1 MSEDLDDGLKW
12 RGRILDGDDSDED
25 VFGLYVERPTR
36 PYDSDLIDDD
46 DDDDDGVDDDDDDP
60 LGGLVTIGDLRDDTV
75 DVIEDAHTGAP
86 ESDDFIKQLELL
98 IERDMPKVKI
108 TDEYQKV
115 LDAVDASD
123 GGLVADGGGAGR
135 AGDGVARKDSEVLL
149 GAAGTSTA
157 GGPSDGNAEAVS
169 RVDDVDGNDRSLPDL
184 GEILEGT
191 MEDPEAETLKE
202 LVEGLAVV
210 GEETERERQARGTSF
225 FE

>member
-1 MSEDLDDGLKW
+1 MSEDLDDGLIW
-12 RGRILDGDDSDED
+12 RGRILDGDDSDDD

-36 PYDSDLIDDD
+36 PYDSGLID

-60 LGGLVTIGDLRDDTV
+60 LGGLVTIGNLRDDTV
-75 DVIEDAHTGAP
+75 DVIEDAHTGAS

-123 GGLVADGGGAGR
+123 GGLVGDGGGAGR

-149 GAAGTSTA
+149 GAAGTSAA
-157 GGPSDGNAEAVS
+157 GGPSDGNADAVS
-169 RVDDVDGNDRSLPDL
+169 GVDDSDGNDRPLPDL
-184 GEILEGT
+184 GELLGGT
-191 MEDPEAETLKE
+191 TEDPEAETLKE

-210 GEETERERQARGTSF
+210 GEEADRERQAQGTSF